1 MLLKSRLVFILQV
14 NNNGDLTFDGPFYQ
28 WHPYYFPAYSVKDII
43 APLWTDID
51 NREKGIISYRQV
63 TDVRLLNQASKDI
76 NKYFSNLNFSASW
89 IFIATWDK
97 VAYYGKIEAVS
108 FSFREHSVFCI
119 MFLIN

>member
-1 MLLKSRLVFILQV
+1 M

-28 WHPYYFPAYSVKDII
+28 WYPYDFPAYSLLDII

-51 NREKGIISYRQV
+51 NREKGTISYRQV

-89 IFIATWDK
+89 VFIATWDK
-97 VAYYGKIEAVS
+97 VAYYGNIEAVS

-119 MFLIN
+119 MFSMN